1 MKAEIITIGDEL
13 LIGQTINTNA
23 AWLGSELAKIG
34 VRVSHASCISDK
46 EKAILD
52 ALQTAQERSE
62 IVIITGGLGPTKD
75 DITKHTLCKYFRTE
89 LVLHEAS
96 LNRVKAFFD
105 QRKLPFLETNKQ
117 QAMVPA
123 SCLVLENL
131 VGTANGMLFQMAN
144 GGICVSLPGVPYE
157 MKFLMETY
165 VFGEIKQRFELPTIV
180 HRTIL
185 TQGVGESFLAETIRD
200 WEDEIRNQGVELA
213 YLPSPGSVKLR
224 LSCYSEEAQQ
234 IVDEAVVNLKSLIG
248 EYIYGEGNVSLVE
261 VVVNALKSRKKTIST
276 AESCTGGL
284 LAQKLTEV
292 SGSSE
297 VFEGGIVAYQNK
309 VKERELGVTPNMI
322 AEHGVVSEETAM
334 AMAKGCR
341 EKFGTDLALATT
353 GWAGPTGGDEK
364 HGVGTIF
371 IALSSE
377 KGEVAQ
383 QLSLGK
389 NRDRNR
395 DMATLYALMMTF
407 KHLSR

>member
-1 MKAEIITIGDEL
+1 
-13 LIGQTINTNA
+13 
-23 AWLGSELAKIG
+23 
-34 VRVSHASCISDK
+34 
-46 EKAILD
+46 
-52 ALQTAQERSE
+52 
-62 IVIITGGLGPTKD
+62 
-75 DITKHTLCKYFRTE
+75 
-89 LVLHEAS
+89 
-96 LNRVKAFFD
+96 
-105 QRKLPFLETNKQ
+105 
-117 QAMVPA
+117 
-123 SCLVLENL
+123 
-131 VGTANGMLFQMAN
+131 
-144 GGICVSLPGVPYE
+144 

-165 VFGEIKQRFELPTIV
+165 VFGEIKQRFELPTII

-261 VVVNALKSRKKTIST
+261 VVVNVLKSRKKTIST

-309 VKERELGVTPNMI
+309 VKEKELNVSSAVI
-322 AEHGVVSEETAM
+322 SEFGVVSEETAM

>member
-34 VRVSHASCISDK
+34 VRVSNSSCISDK
-46 EKAILD
+46 ELAILD
-52 ALQTAQERSE
+52 ALRTAQERSD
-62 IVIITGGLGPTKD
+62 IVILTGGLGPTKD

-89 LVLHEAS
+89 LVLHEAT

-165 VFGEIKQRFELPTIV
+165 VFGEIKQRFELPTII

-200 WEDEIRNQGVELA
+200 WEDEIRNQGIELA

-224 LSCYSEEAQQ
+224 LSCYSTDAQK
-234 IVDEAVVNLKSLIG
+234 IVDEAVVSLKSMIG
-248 EYIYGEGNVSLVE
+248 EFIYGEGNVSLVE
-261 VVVNALKSRKKTIST
+261 VVVGLLRNFKKSIST
-276 AESCTGGL
+276 AESCTGGM
-284 LAQKLTEV
+284 LAQKITEV

-297 VFEGGIVAYQNK
+297 VFEGGVVAYQNK
-309 VKERELGVTPNMI
+309 VKERELGVTPTMI

-407 KHLSR
+407 KHLSH

>member
-165 VFGEIKQRFELPTIV
+165 VFGEIKQRFELPTII

-261 VVVNALKSRKKTIST
+261 VVVNVLKSRKKTIST

-309 VKERELGVTPNMI
+309 VKEKELNVSSAVI
-322 AEHGVVSEETAM
+322 SEFGVVSEETAM

>member
-309 VKERELGVTPNMI
+309 VKEKELNVSSAVI
-322 AEHGVVSEETAM
+322 SEFGVVSEETAM

>member
-46 EKAILD
+46 ERAILD

-165 VFGEIKQRFELPTIV
+165 VFGEIKQRFELPTII

-261 VVVNALKSRKKTIST
+261 VVVNVLKSRKKTIST

-309 VKERELGVTPNMI
+309 VKEKELNVSSAVI
-322 AEHGVVSEETAM
+322 SEFGVVSEETAM

>member
-46 EKAILD
+46 ERAILD

-165 VFGEIKQRFELPTIV
+165 VFGEIKQRFELPTII

-261 VVVNALKSRKKTIST
+261 VVVNVLKSRKKTIST

-309 VKERELGVTPNMI
+309 VKEMELNVSSAVI
-322 AEHGVVSEETAM
+322 SEFGVVSEETAM

-407 KHLSR
+407 KHLSH

>member
-46 EKAILD
+46 ERAILD

-165 VFGEIKQRFELPTIV
+165 VFGEIKQRFELPTII

-309 VKERELGVTPNMI
+309 VKEKELNVSSAVI
-322 AEHGVVSEETAM
+322 SEFGVVSEETAM

>member
-34 VRVSHASCISDK
+34 VRVSNSSCISDK
-46 EKAILD
+46 ELAILD
-52 ALQTAQERSE
+52 ALRTAQERSE
-62 IVIITGGLGPTKD
+62 IVILTGGLGPTKD
-75 DITKHTLCKYFRTE
+75 DITKHTLCKYFETE

-96 LNRVKAFFD
+96 LKRVKAFFE
-105 QRKLPFLETNKQ
+105 QRKLPFLEANKQ

-131 VGTANGMLFQMAN
+131 VGTANGMLFQMDN

-165 VFGEIKQRFELPTIV
+165 VFGEIKERFELPTII

-200 WEDEIRNQGVELA
+200 WEDEIRNQGIELA

-224 LSCYSEEAQQ
+224 LSCYSIDAQQ
-234 IVDEAVVNLKSLIG
+234 IVDEAVVSLKSIIG
-248 EYIYGEGNVSLVE
+248 EFIYGEGNVSLVD
-261 VVVNALKSRKKTIST
+261 VVVGLLISTKKSIST
-276 AESCTGGL
+276 AESCTGGM
-284 LAQKLTEV
+284 LAQKITEV
-292 SGSSE
+292 AGSSE
-297 VFEGGIVAYQNK
+297 VFEGGVIAYQNSG
-309 VKERELGVTPNMI
+309 KEKELGVAPSII
-322 AEHGVVSEETAM
+322 AEYGVVSEETAM

-377 KGEVAQ
+377 KGEVSQ
-383 QLSLGK
+383 KLSLGK